1 MIITIDHR
9 ESKVIDT
16 IKAEFDKPLLF
27 GEADIDVCVDTLKI
41 GDYMISIPVDANSSN
56 ILAIIERKTLSD
68 YGASLKDSRAE
79 NINNLLALRQET
91 NCKIYYIVEGAINP
105 GMDELFG
112 GIAYSA
118 MYANMTDIGI
128 VHDIQVIRTKDKLG
142 TAKSLKMLCE
152 RYYKLYPQ
160 IIDKFTGSGDINQIV
175 ERSLPTIEEKRM
187 LNLLIIWSNLLSNA
201 KKITKRTSVKASI
214 LAKRW
219 TLMDWLEGKILEED
233 LLKVKIDG
241 KLLPHD
247 CIYKLTRPLDT
258 AGQVKLVT
266 CIKGISAETAT
277 ELIRIKPLIEVIKSP
292 DSYLIIVNPIK
303 NVKLG
308 KANHEKIVQFCSMRA

>member
-41 GDYMISIPVDANSSN
+41 GDYMISIPTSPDSSN

-68 YGASLKDSRAE
+68 YGASFKDSRVN

-91 NCKIYYIVEGAINP
+91 NCKIYYIVEGAMNP
-105 GMDELFG
+105 GIDELFG
-112 GIAYSA
+112 GVAYSA

-128 VHDIQVIRTKDKLG
+128 IHDIQVIRTKDKLG

-160 IIDKFTGSGDINQIV
+160 IRDKFTGSGDINQIV
-175 ERSLPTIEEKRM
+175 EKALPTAEEKKKM
-187 LNLLIIWSNLLSNA
+187 NLLIIWSNLISKA
-201 KKITKRTSVKASI
+201 KKISKQPSVKASI
-214 LAKRW
+214 LASRW
-219 TLMDWLEGKILEED
+219 TLMDWIEGKILEKD
-233 LLKVKIDG
+233 LLDVRIDG
-241 KLLPHD
+241 KILPKD
-247 CIYKLTRPLDT
+247 IIYKLSRPLDT
-258 AGQVKLVT
+258 PGQIKLVT
-266 CIKGISAETAT
+266 CIKGISAETAVG
-277 ELIRIKPLIEVIKSP
+277 LIGVKPLIEVIKSP
-292 DSYLIIVNPIK
+292 DPHLIVVNPVK
-303 NVKLG
+303 NTKLR
-308 KANHEKIVQFCSMRA
+308 KADYEKIVEYCSMRG